1 LEGPVEDRSQRGQQ
15 GGYREVGSGRLVAA
29 AVVVVVE
36 HLVFELAGVEEWDP
50 LEVVGGVVEEGIE
63 ELVVVLSARVVELQL
78 EAQAAVL
85 GQG

>member
-1 LEGPVEDRSQRGQQ
+1 MEGPVEDRSQRGQQ

>member
-1 LEGPVEDRSQRGQQ
+1 M
-15 GGYREVGSGRLVAA
+15 
-29 AVVVVVE
+29 VVVVE